1 MDIVDKYNVLL
12 KLNSP
17 ISLSLYI
24 PFIKWLFE
32 NKFLCVGIMFL
43 PNRAL

>member
-24 PFIKWLFE
+24 PFIK
-32 NKFLCVGIMFL
+32 V
-43 PNRAL
+43 AL